1 MLPLKHFEITA
12 VRKKVFGT
20 SFIVDVMRVDRDV
33 FHFPWKV
40 PIATLNK
47 SVIEA
52 IFTNIY
58 RWLNRMDRYI
68 DALADMTADTANTP
82 YLKNVACNIRVYGT
96 ISIETMERR

>member
-40 PIATLNK
+40 PIATLN
-47 SVIEA
+47 VQVR
-52 IFTNIY
+52 Y
-58 RWLNRMDRYI
+58 RSYFHKYLSLAQPDGSIHRCPRRY
-68 DALADMTADTANTP
+68 DSG
-82 YLKNVACNIRVYGT
+82 YREHGVFEKRRV
-96 ISIETMERR
+96 